1 MSGFTL
7 QGFESVLEDGLA
19 LTQKLA
25 PLAALGGPA
34 AGAIGGVIGQLAG
47 LAGKVLPQIEADA
60 AILGSGD
67 LTKIKALQTQLQAE
81 NAALAAQIDAS

>member
-34 AGAIGGVIGQLAG
+34 AGAIGQLAG